1 MIKLPPFLRYD
12 LPVLIKMLLP
22 TVFIV
27 AIGWHFEEFVIG
39 AVEANVAIN
48 SGIIV
53 TALYGVVIIMLR
65 LIDVQRDMRG
75 LDRFSREARATG
87 DMQDLLQAD
96 WLKGRS
102 IRHYL
107 EHLAHTEGRLA
118 SQLDQDAIQN
128 ELGALQEEYNSKMEM
143 PQFLVGFMIAM
154 GLLGTFIGLLE
165 TLTGIAGMLDGMGHG
180 GDIEK
185 EFSKLIV
192 ELRKPLAGM
201 GIAFSA
207 SMFGLVTSLQL
218 SIMMI
223 FLRRYTS
230 RVMEK
235 ARSVMH
241 TLIIRTK
248 VRHVAAEGSNEEG
261 VVLSGGDG
269 GGSGGGGTHVDMSFM
284 GSHEMEGGYASGGGG
299 GGGGGGSNFAD
310 MITDAYFRS
319 QDAIATM
326 ATNVTM
332 LSKRLESVSK
342 AIESSIE
349 VTQKTNTLLS
359 FGPRMNEAQ
368 DQLIEEVK
376 GLATSQSDG
385 QKLVQKIISS
395 MIQIDQSLY
404 AINTKDIVLG
414 QREVISTLSEMFNN
428 SQTHTRMNTEMIEAQ
443 REGSHE
449 LVNALKLIQ
458 DRMKKQDEISAATSD
473 HIREIKESLGKALPS
488 FSSIDLITETV
499 SKQATLIEASLAEER
514 ATQKAM
520 IMTFQKELR
529 AMTEELRHALEKPQP
544 KPLLQEP
551 PKA

>member
-12 LPVLIKMLLP
+12 LPVIIKMLLP

-27 AIGWHFEEFVIG
+27 AVGFHFEGFVVN
-39 AVEANVAIN
+39 AVKANVAIN
-48 SGIIV
+48 CGIML
-53 TALYGVVIIMLR
+53 TAFYGVIIIMFR
-65 LIDVQRDMRG
+65 LLDVQRDMRG
-75 LDRFSREARATG
+75 LDRFSHEARATG
-87 DMQDLLQAD
+87 DMKELLQAD

-165 TLTGIAGMLDGMGHG
+165 TLTGISGMLDGMGHG

-192 ELRKPLAGM
+192 ELRKPLSGM

-207 SMFGLVTSLQL
+207 SMFGLITSLQL

-241 TLIIRTK
+241 KLITRIK
-248 VRHVAAEGSNEEG
+248 VRHIAAEGSEEDG
-261 VVLSGGDG
+261 VTLAGGEG
-269 GGSGGGGTHVDMSFM
+269 GGSGGSGSHVDMSFM
-284 GSHEMEGGYASGGGG
+284 GSHELEGGYASA
-299 GGGGGGSNFAD
+299 GGGGSGSNVAD

-342 AIESSIE
+342 AIESGIE
-349 VTQKTNTLLS
+349 VTQKTNALLS
-359 FGPRMNEAQ
+359 FGPRMTEAQ

-376 GLATSQSDG
+376 SLATSQSDG

-414 QREVISTLSEMFNN
+414 QREVIATLSEMFNN
-428 SQTHTRMNTEMIEAQ
+428 SQTHTRMNSEMIEAQ

-473 HIREIKESLGKALPS
+473 HIREIKEALGKALAS
-488 FSSIDLITETV
+488 FSSVDLITETV
-499 SKQATLIEASLAEER
+499 SRQATLIEASLAEER
-514 ATQKAM
+514 TTQKVM
-520 IMTFQKELR
+520 ITTFQKELR
-529 AMTEELRHALEKPQP
+529 AMTEDLRHVLEKPQP
-544 KPLLQEP
+544 QPLGQEP